1 MKNFP
6 RNREAANVLGDFLNP
21 KSMLTPGI
29 AGAMTMAITN
39 SLCTNFTLPRAITAL
54 AISVLLGILTIGIDA
69 MPAWQKVIF
78 AILNSLFIFA
88 MAVGTNTLGDVQ
100 TSTKVTSQS
109 SFQLPGS
116 FLSSTAYANE
126 WGGPQEIS
134 DGTIVK
140 GSGTDRYLIEGR
152 VRRLIPDDDTFKA
165 MGLKSENIKAISD
178 SELKSI
184 PLGKPLP
191 SRKFFS
197 NWFH

>member
-1 MKNFP
+1 MKNLP
-6 RNREAANVLGDFLNP
+6 RNRKTADVLGEFLNP

-39 SLCTNFTLPRAITAL
+39 SLCTNFTLPRAATAL
-54 AISVLLGILTIGIDA
+54 AISVLLGILTIGIAA

-88 MAVGTNTLGDVQ
+88 MAVGTNTLGAAQ

-109 SFQLPGS
+109 LFQRPGS
-116 FLSSTAYANE
+116 FLPSTAYPHE
-126 WGGPQEIS
+126 WGGPQEIP
-134 DGTIVK
+134 DGTTVK
-140 GSGTDRYLIEGR
+140 GSGADRYLIEGGM
-152 VRRLIPDDDTFKA
+152 RRLIPDDDTFKA
-165 MGLKSENIKAISD
+165 MGLKSENIKVISD
-178 SELKSI
+178 SELNSI